1 MIDAHYYHYV
11 SNQQVIIILDLPKT
25 IFPHPAL
32 TADAKQMI
40 FTRSVHRSTRYV
52 RARYTDA
59 QLNLEYQPECDSDH
73 VTSVT
78 HEYFTMTM
86 LSEALL
92 LHGNNNYYVG

>member
-11 SNQQVIIILDLPKT
+11 SNQQVIIILKLPET
-25 IFPHPAL
+25 SSLILPLHPAL

-59 QLNLEYQPECDSDH
+59 QFSMIAQNHLIS
-73 VTSVT
+73 
-78 HEYFTMTM
+78 
-86 LSEALL
+86 
-92 LHGNNNYYVG
+92 